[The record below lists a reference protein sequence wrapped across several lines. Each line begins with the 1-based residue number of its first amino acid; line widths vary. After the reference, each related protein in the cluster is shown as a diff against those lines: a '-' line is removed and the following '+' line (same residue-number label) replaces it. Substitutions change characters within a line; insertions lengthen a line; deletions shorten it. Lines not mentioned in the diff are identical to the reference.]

1 MADKVE
7 NEWEI
12 IERSKYDLQY
22 FEPLYTKY
30 YPKILSFV
38 YKRVDCIDDAYELS
52 TETFG
57 KAMLNIKKYKD
68 KGFPFSSWLYRIAL
82 NEIALF
88 YRAKSKMRC
97 INIDSVSITNVA
109 SETETDQQE
118 LKVILKAALQY
129 VDEKDLIVL
138 ELRFFEERPFSEI
151 SEILDI
157 TESNAKIRTY
167 RALDKLKIIFQK
179 LSK

>member
-38 YKRVDCIDDAYELS
+38 YKRVDSIDDAYELA

-57 KAMLNIKKYKD
+57 KAMLHIKKYKD
-68 KGFPFSSWLYRIAL
+68 RGFPFSSWLYRIAL

-97 INIDSVSITNVA
+97 INIDDISIKNVA
-109 SETETDQQE
+109 TETETDQQE
-118 LKVILKAALQY
+118 LKVILKNALQY
-129 VDEKDLIVL
+129 VDEKDLTLL
-138 ELRFFEERPFSEI
+138 ELRFFEERPFAEI
-151 SEILDI
+151 SEILAI

-167 RALDKLKIIFQK
+167 RAIERLRVIFQK